1 MLRSLVIILVVLIII
16 GLAAVGVLNY
26 FYLSMLEPVDPAASE
41 DYVLVEIPSG
51 AGSEV
56 IADILERE
64 GLIQNS
70 VAFRYYVRSNNLGHT
85 FMAGTYQLNPA
96 MDVEEIV
103 NKLQSGDVYAETT
116 WFTVPEGYTLK
127 QMADRL
133 EEEGLIDST
142 KFLELADDPTDNI
155 LDTFTELR
163 RIEEPEIEYLLEG
176 YLYPDTYEIYT
187 TADEEEII
195 KLMLGRM
202 NRIIDEESKNRADQ
216 LGLTI
221 HEVLTIASL
230 IEREAAVAHE
240 RDRISGVI
248 HNRLEIGQMLQIDA
262 TIQYILGETKE
273 FLTYADLEIP
283 SPYNTYQYHGLPP
296 GPIAAP
302 GQPSIEA
309 ALYPEDTEYFYYN
322 YKYDDTGEH
331 YFSETYEEHL
341 ENVRRAEEN
350 LD

>member
-16 GLAAVGVLNY
+16 GLTAVAAVNY
-26 FYLSMLEPVDPAASE
+26 FYLSLLEPVDPTLVE
-41 DYVLVEIPSG
+41 EYVIVEIPSG
-51 AGSEV
+51 AGTEA
-56 IADILERE
+56 IAEILERE
-64 GLIQNS
+64 GLIQNTI
-70 VAFRYYVRSNNLGHT
+70 AFRYYVRSNNLGHT
-85 FMAGTYQLNPA
+85 FMAGTYQLSPA
-96 MDVEEIV
+96 MDVEQIA
-103 NKLQSGDVYAETT
+103 NKLQSGDIYSETT
-116 WFTVPEGYTLK
+116 WFTIPEGYTIE

-133 EEEGLIDST
+133 EDEGLVDGT
-142 KFLELADDPTDNI
+142 KFLGLADNPTESI
-155 LDTFTELR
+155 LDAFPELR
-163 RIEEPEIEYLLEG
+163 SVDDSEVDYLLEG
-176 YLYPDTYEIYT
+176 YLYPDTYEIYINT
-187 TADEEEII
+187 TEEEII
-195 KLMLGRM
+195 KLMLTRM
-202 NRIIDEESKNRADQ
+202 NRVIDEESKTRAEQ
-216 LGLTI
+216 LDLNI
-221 HEVLTIASL
+221 HEVLAIASL

-248 HNRLEIGQMLQIDA
+248 HNRLEIGQLLQIDA

-283 SPYNTYQYHGLPP
+283 SPYNTYKYPGLPP

-309 ALYPEDTEYFYYN
+309 ALYPEDTDYFYYN

-331 YFSETYEEHL
+331 FFSKTYEEHL

>member
-16 GLAAVGVLNY
+16 GLTAVAAVNY
-26 FYLSMLEPVDPAASE
+26 FYLSLLEPVDPTLVE
-41 DYVLVEIPSG
+41 EYVIVEIPSG
-51 AGSEV
+51 AGTEA
-56 IADILERE
+56 IAEILERE
-64 GLIQNS
+64 GLIQNTI
-70 VAFRYYVRSNNLGHT
+70 AFRYYVRSNNLGHT
-85 FMAGTYQLNPA
+85 FMAGTYQLSPA
-96 MDVEEIV
+96 MDVEQIA
-103 NKLQSGDVYAETT
+103 NKLQSGDIYSETT
-116 WFTVPEGYTLK
+116 WFTIPEGYTIE

-133 EEEGLIDST
+133 EDEGLVDGT
-142 KFLELADDPTDNI
+142 KFLGLAGNPTESI
-155 LDTFTELR
+155 LDAFPELR
-163 RIEEPEIEYLLEG
+163 SVDDSEVDYLLEG
-176 YLYPDTYEIYT
+176 YLYPDTYEIYINT
-187 TADEEEII
+187 TEEEII
-195 KLMLGRM
+195 KLMLTRM
-202 NRIIDEESKNRADQ
+202 NRVIDEESKARAEQ
-216 LGLTI
+216 LDLNI
-221 HEVLTIASL
+221 HEVLAIASL

-248 HNRLEIGQMLQIDA
+248 HNRLEIGQLLQIDA

-283 SPYNTYQYHGLPP
+283 SPYNTYKYPGLPP

-309 ALYPEDTEYFYYN
+309 ALYPEDTDYFYYN

-331 YFSETYEEHL
+331 FFSKTYEEHL

>member
-1 MLRSLVIILVVLIII
+1 MLRSLVIILVVLFII
-16 GLAAVGVLNY
+16 GLAAVAALNY
-26 FYLSMLEPVDPAASE
+26 FYLSLLEPVDPAAVE
-41 DYVLVEIPSG
+41 EYVIVEIPSG
-51 AGSEV
+51 AGAEIISE
-56 IADILERE
+56 ILLAED
-64 GLIQNS
+64 LIQNPI
-70 VAFRYYVRSNNLGHT
+70 AFRYYVRSNNLGHT
-85 FMAGTYQLNPA
+85 FMAGTYQLSPA
-96 MDVEEIV
+96 MDVEQIV
-103 NKLQSGDVYAETT
+103 NKLQSGDVYSETA
-116 WFTVPEGYTLK
+116 WFTIPEGYTLE
-127 QMADRL
+127 QTAGRL
-133 EEEGLIDST
+133 DDQGLVDSS
-142 KFLELADDPTDNI
+142 KFLELTANPTDNI
-155 LDTFTELR
+155 LDSLTELR
-163 RIEEPEIEYLLEG
+163 KIEDPDIEYLLEG
-176 YLYPDTYEIYT
+176 YLYPDTYEVYT

-195 KLMLGRM
+195 KLMIGGM
-202 NRIIDEESKNRADQ
+202 NRILDEESKNRAEQ

-248 HNRLEIGQMLQIDA
+248 HNRLEIGMLLQIDA

-283 SPYNTYQYHGLPP
+283 SPYNTYQHPGLPP

-309 ALYPEDTEYFYYN
+309 ALYPEDTDYFYYN
-322 YKYDDTGEH
+322 YKYDGTGEH

>member
-16 GLAAVGVLNY
+16 GLTAVAAVNY
-26 FYLSMLEPVDPAASE
+26 FYLSLLEPVDPTLVE
-41 DYVLVEIPSG
+41 EYVIVEIPSG
-51 AGSEV
+51 AGTEA
-56 IADILERE
+56 IAEILERE
-64 GLIQNS
+64 GLIQNTI
-70 VAFRYYVRSNNLGHT
+70 AFRYYVRSNNLGHT
-85 FMAGTYQLNPA
+85 FMAGTYQLSPA
-96 MDVEEIV
+96 MDVEQIA
-103 NKLQSGDVYAETT
+103 NKLQSGDIYSETT
-116 WFTVPEGYTLK
+116 WFTIPEGYTIE

-133 EEEGLIDST
+133 EDEGLVDGT
-142 KFLELADDPTDNI
+142 KFLGLAGNPTESI
-155 LDTFTELR
+155 LDAFPELR
-163 RIEEPEIEYLLEG
+163 SVDDSEVDYLLEG
-176 YLYPDTYEIYT
+176 YLYPDTYEIYINT
-187 TADEEEII
+187 TEEEII
-195 KLMLGRM
+195 KLMLTRM
-202 NRIIDEESKNRADQ
+202 NRVIDEESKTRAEQ
-216 LGLTI
+216 LDLNI
-221 HEVLTIASL
+221 HEVLAIASL

-248 HNRLEIGQMLQIDA
+248 HNRLEIGQLLQIDA

-283 SPYNTYQYHGLPP
+283 SPYNTYKYPGLPP

-309 ALYPEDTEYFYYN
+309 ALYPEDTDYFYYN

-331 YFSETYEEHL
+331 FFSKTYEEHL